1 MNTKDF
7 LTDLEIAKIEAF
19 CSDKAMYEA
28 VRKVIL
34 QGIYTH
40 GTVKKEGIVNP
51 VVNGA
56 FSLASLAMENPIPD
70 EQLGAHIR
78 TMWAGIN
85 AMKNAFDTLDTIK
98 QEVPLVETPYNEAI

>member
-19 CSDKAMYEA
+19 CKDEALYNA
-28 VRKVIL
+28 VRKVLL
-34 QGIYTH
+34 QGIYEH
-40 GTVKKEGIVNP
+40 GTVKKEGIPNP
-51 VVNGA
+51 LVNGA
-56 FSLASLAMENPIPD
+56 FSLAALSMENPIPD

-78 TMWAGIN
+78 AMWAGVN

-98 QEVPLVETPYNEAI
+98 SQKDEIESPYNEAV